1 MTRIVEIRATD
12 PLMSAVYALRRDVFV
27 IEQGVPEELEVDEN
41 DKVAA
46 HLAALSDSH
55 VIGTLRI
62 MRHERTAKIGRMAVS
77 APSRKKGIGRELM
90 EFAAAAA
97 SRDGAE
103 EIILGAQLTACE
115 FYRRL
120 GYIEEGAVFD
130 DAGIPH
136 VMMRKKLRP

>member
-1 MTRIVEIRATD
+1 
-12 PLMSAVYALRRDVFV
+12 
-27 IEQGVPEELEVDEN
+27 
-41 DKVAA
+41 
-46 HLAALSDSH
+46 
-55 VIGTLRI
+55 
-62 MRHERTAKIGRMAVS
+62 
-77 APSRKKGIGRELM
+77 M